1 MIKSVLVWFAVVN
14 LLLLAC
20 SATKPPAPNSVSGLS
35 LVMKLSLEELVVQS
49 DLIVVGIVT
58 GQKSQWNAQHNQ
70 IHTLVTVNVEEWV
83 RGEPKGDEIIIKIS
97 GGQVDEVSQVV
108 EDAPSFRVG
117 EKLLVF
123 LQSQESD
130 TVSVVGGWQG
140 KLVIEND
147 KIAGSDVSLAELIK
161 QIKAQSSK
169 SSG

>member
-1 MIKSVLVWFAVVN
+1 LGQ
-14 LLLLAC
+14 LLA
-20 SATKPPAPNSVSGLS
+20 
-35 LVMKLSLEELVVQS
+35 
-49 DLIVVGIVT
+49 
-58 GQKSQWNAQHNQ
+58 
-70 IHTLVTVNVEEWV
+70 
-83 RGEPKGDEIIIKIS
+83 RGASEIIIKIS

-147 KIAGSDVSLAELIK
+147 KIAGSDVSLTELIK